1 MSTKSILDRPRVKA
15 PRKAAQKSAAVQQNG
30 HQKSQFSI
38 DEAPDASLII
48 DKTGSIIQANSLAS
62 RLFGYSKT
70 AIKGK
75 NIELLIPEIHKK
87 LSNGKPFFHHPKQ
100 RRVNP
105 SSNLFALQ
113 KNGNKFMIDLSV
125 GPVHFGKAI
134 YSWVSIRRPP
144 LQEFTD
150 DGARVAQA
158 YSRSLIEAALDPLV
172 TISPEGKITDVN
184 EASVKATGMPREKL
198 IGTDFSDYFTEPKKA
213 REGYKQVFAKGFVAD
228 YPLTIRDRNGKLTD
242 VLYNASVYRDDFGIV
257 RGVLAAARDIT
268 QVKQTSQYARSLIE
282 ASLDP
287 LVTINP
293 EGKITDVNEASVRAT
308 GVPRQKLIG
317 TDFSDYFT
325 EPQKAREAYEQV
337 FAKGYVADY
346 ALTIRDTK
354 GKLTDV
360 LYNATVY
367 KDSLGSVL
375 GALATA
381 RDVTQLKR
389 TSEYARSLIEASL
402 DPLVTINP
410 EGKITDVNEALVR
423 ATGQPREKLIG
434 TDFSD
439 YFTEPQKAREGYQQ
453 VFAKGSVSDLPLKL
467 RDKKGKLTDVL
478 YNATVY
484 KDNLGSVLGALATSR
499 DITQLKRTSEYA
511 RSLIEASLDPLVT
524 VNPEGKITD
533 VNEAL
538 VRATGVQREK
548 LIGTDF
554 SDYFTEPQRAREGYQ
569 QVFAKGS
576 VSDLPLKLRDTKG
589 KLTDVLY
596 NATVYKDNLGN
607 VLGALATSRD
617 ITQLKRTSEYAR
629 SLIEASLDPLV
640 TINPEGKITDVN
652 EALVRATGVPREKLI
667 GTDFS
672 DYFTEPQRAR
682 EGYQQVFAK
691 GSVSDLPLKLRD
703 TKGKLTDV
711 LYNATVYRDN
721 LGNVIGALATS
732 RDITQL
738 KRTSEY
744 ARSLIEASLDPL
756 VTINPEGKITDV
768 NEALVRA
775 TGVPREKLIGTDF
788 SDYFTEPQRAREGYQ
803 QVFAKGSVSDLPL
816 KLRDTKGKVTDVL
829 YNATVYKD
837 NLGNVLGALATSR
850 DITELKRTAEYARSL
865 IEASL
870 DPLVTVNPEGK
881 ITDVNEASVKAT
893 GVARDVLIGT
903 DFSDYFTE
911 PQKAREGY
919 KLVFA
924 KGQVSDYPLTLRNK
938 NGQLIQVLFNAS
950 VYRDEKGS
958 VLGAVAAARDVTLL
972 KQTEENIRK
981 IQAYTRSL
989 IETSL
994 DPQITKGPDGRITDV
1009 NEATVQVT
1017 GVPREKLIG
1026 THFPDYFTEPVK
1038 AEEAYR
1044 EAFYK
1049 GVVRNYPLA
1058 IRHKNGKITDVLYN
1072 ATVFKDEEGVV
1083 QGVFASARDITDR
1096 KQAEEELQRQQ
1107 VYTRS
1112 LIEASLDPM
1121 VAISPAGK
1129 ITDVNEALVKA
1140 TGVKRDKL
1148 IGTDFSDYFTEPD
1161 KARDGYQKVFAEGFV
1176 ADLPLTI
1183 RHNTRD
1189 VLYNASVYKDE
1200 KGKVLGVFASARDIT
1215 DRKQAEE
1222 EIKKQQAYTRSLI
1235 EASLDPMVA
1244 ISPEGKITDVNEALV
1259 KATGVE
1265 RSNLIDTD
1273 FSDYFTEP
1281 DKAREGYQ
1289 QIFAKGFVA
1298 DSPLTIRHNL
1308 RDVLYN
1314 ASVYRDE
1321 KGKVLGAFAS
1331 ARDITAQRK
1340 QEVRIKTLNEE
1351 LEQRIIELESFSYSV
1366 SHDLRAP
1373 LRGIDGFIAI
1383 FLTRYLEKV
1392 DTEGQRLLGN
1402 VRRNVNKMGSLID
1415 ELLTLSRIGMKDIQ
1429 ITTINMNELVHT
1441 VVDELVEMKGKSIV
1455 KVHPLEKAQGDNALI
1470 KQVLVNLISN
1480 AFKYSTKKEN
1490 PVIEIGSKSD
1500 DGEIQYY
1507 IKDNGVGFDME
1518 YSNKLFG
1525 VFQRLHDPQEYQG
1538 TGVGLAIVKRII
1550 IRHGGRVWA
1559 EGKEGVGA
1567 TFYFSLKSH

>member
-1 MSTKSILDRPRVKA
+1 
-15 PRKAAQKSAAVQQNG
+15 
-30 HQKSQFSI
+30 
-38 DEAPDASLII
+38 
-48 DKTGSIIQANSLAS
+48 
-62 RLFGYSKT
+62 
-70 AIKGK
+70 
-75 NIELLIPEIHKK
+75 
-87 LSNGKPFFHHPKQ
+87 
-100 RRVNP
+100 
-105 SSNLFALQ
+105 
-113 KNGNKFMIDLSV
+113 
-125 GPVHFGKAI
+125 
-134 YSWVSIRRPP
+134 
-144 LQEFTD
+144 
-150 DGARVAQA
+150 
-158 YSRSLIEAALDPLV
+158 
-172 TISPEGKITDVN
+172 
-184 EASVKATGMPREKL
+184 
-198 IGTDFSDYFTEPKKA
+198 
-213 REGYKQVFAKGFVAD
+213 
-228 YPLTIRDRNGKLTD
+228 
-242 VLYNASVYRDDFGIV
+242 
-257 RGVLAAARDIT
+257 
-268 QVKQTSQYARSLIE
+268 
-282 ASLDP
+282 
-287 LVTINP
+287 
-293 EGKITDVNEASVRAT
+293 
-308 GVPRQKLIG
+308 
-317 TDFSDYFT
+317 
-325 EPQKAREAYEQV
+325 
-337 FAKGYVADY
+337 
-346 ALTIRDTK
+346 
-354 GKLTDV
+354 
-360 LYNATVY
+360 
-367 KDSLGSVL
+367 VL
-375 GALATA
+375 GALATS
-381 RDVTQLKR
+381 RDITQLKR

-410 EGKITDVNEALVR
+410 DGKITDVNEALVR
-423 ATGQPREKLIG
+423 ATGVQREKLIG

-467 RDKKGKLTDVL
+467 RD
-478 YNATVY
+478 
-484 KDNLGSVLGALATSR
+484 
-499 DITQLKRTSEYA
+499 
-511 RSLIEASLDPLVT
+511 
-524 VNPEGKITD
+524 
-533 VNEAL
+533 
-538 VRATGVQREK
+538 
-548 LIGTDF
+548 
-554 SDYFTEPQRAREGYQ
+554 
-569 QVFAKGS
+569 
-576 VSDLPLKLRDTKG
+576 TKG
-589 KLTDVLY
+589 KVTDVLY

-652 EALVRATGVPREKLI
+652 EALVRATGVQREKLI

-672 DYFTEPQRAR
+672 DYFTEPQKAR

-703 TKGKLTDV
+703 MKGKLTDV
-711 LYNATVYRDN
+711 LYNATVYKDN
-721 LGNVIGALATS
+721 LGNVLGALATS

-756 VTINPEGKITDV
+756 VT
-768 NEALVRA
+768 
-775 TGVPREKLIGTDF
+775 
-788 SDYFTEPQRAREGYQ
+788 
-803 QVFAKGSVSDLPL
+803 
-816 KLRDTKGKVTDVL
+816 
-829 YNATVYKD
+829 
-837 NLGNVLGALATSR
+837 
-850 DITELKRTAEYARSL
+850 
-865 IEASL
+865 
-870 DPLVTVNPEGK
+870 VNPDGK
-881 ITDVNEASVKAT
+881 ITDVNEASVNAT
-893 GVARDVLIGT
+893 GVPRDKLIGT

-919 KLVFA
+919 QQVFA
-924 KGQVSDYPLTLRNK
+924 RGQVSDYPLTLRNK
-938 NGQLIQVLFNAS
+938 NGKLIQVLFNAS

-1017 GVPREKLIG
+1017 GVPRENLIG
-1026 THFPDYFTEPVK
+1026 THFPDYFTEPAK

-1044 EAFYK
+1044 EAYYK

-1058 IRHKNGKITDVLYN
+1058 IRHTSGKITDVLYN

-1096 KQAEEELQRQQ
+1096 KQVEEELKKQQ

-1140 TGVKRDKL
+1140 TGVKRDRL
-1148 IGTDFSDYFTEPD
+1148 IGTDFSDYFTETE
-1161 KARDGYQKVFAEGFV
+1161 KAREGYQKVFAEGFV
-1176 ADLPLTI
+1176 ADSPLTI
-1183 RHNTRD
+1183 RHNLRD

-1215 DRKQAEE
+1215 DRKQVEE

-1265 RSNLIDTD
+1265 RPTLIGTD

-1281 DKAREGYQ
+1281 EKAREGYQ

-1321 KGKVLGAFAS
+1321 RGKVLGAFAS

-1383 FLTRYLEKV
+1383 FLTKYLEKV
-1392 DTEGQRLLGN
+1392 DGEGQRLLGN

-1429 ITTINMNELVHT
+1429 ITTINMSELVHT
-1441 VVDELVEMKGKSIV
+1441 VLDELSEMKGKSNV
-1455 KVHPLEKAQGDNALI
+1455 KVNTLEKGQGDIALI

-1490 PVIEIGSKSD
+1490 PVVEIGSKID
-1500 DGEIQYY
+1500 DGEVQYY

>member
-607 VLGALATSRD
+607 VL
-617 ITQLKRTSEYAR
+617 
-629 SLIEASLDPLV
+629 
-640 TINPEGKITDVN
+640 
-652 EALVRATGVPREKLI
+652 
-667 GTDFS
+667 
-672 DYFTEPQRAR
+672 
-682 EGYQQVFAK
+682 
-691 GSVSDLPLKLRD
+691 
-703 TKGKLTDV
+703 
-711 LYNATVYRDN
+711 
-721 LGNVIGALATS
+721 GALATS